1 MEKEKKLDARGTYV
15 MNFVE
20 FMIQYSVDCKL
31 GLINMTII
39 NILIVNKALIYYVG
53 GQFLFKEYIT
63 LGTLILFTQYLDEV
77 YTPMTELLNTRVT
90 FIKVS
95 PASHIYSYHIDLV

>member
-1 MEKEKKLDARGTYV
+1 MEKEKLLDARGTYV

-20 FMIQYSVDCKL
+20 FAIQYSVDCKL
-31 GLINMTII
+31 EGT
-39 NILIVNKALIYYVG
+39 NIMITNIMIVNKALIYYIG
-53 GQFLFKEYIT
+53 GQFLFKEYLT

-90 FIKVS
+90 FIKVR
-95 PASHIYSYHIDLV
+95 PTSHILYLHY